1 MGASAIV
8 NFGHTLLS
16 AAGLG
21 GGGRFLFFSIVAAP
35 FARARP
41 NSRKPYVA
49 EVIARP
55 GAVGEA
61 HRANPMASRTR
72 RELRL

>member
-35 FARARP
+35 FACALP
-41 NSRKPYVA
+41 NSRKPHVA
-49 EVIARP
+49 EVIAKP

-61 HRANPMASRTR
+61 HMANPMALQTT